1 MLIETPRALLSLQR
15 GQTARIEL
23 AAHARL
29 RGIRGHAWITFDHD
43 PRDIVLGPGDEFVT
57 EVALHALACPLR
69 RDGDP
74 AELCVCS

>member
-43 PRDIVLGPGDEFVT
+43 PRDIVLGPGEEFITDGPV
-57 EVALHALACPLR
+57 HALACALR
-69 RDGDP
+69 GDGSP
-74 AELCVCS
+74 AELCVTS